1 MLVDMHLDQTALAQK
16 CSLSIIR
23 QSAGWSSKD
32 ATRVFLI
39 VQCVMG
45 LWSGSAFLSEG
56 LCCAWARFTRNPLKH
71 TSICY
76 VQSETATAVFDLLRS
91 ICIEATGATSQ
102 LASEVGA
109 ECRSQPQPST
119 VTAHGRG
126 NGSHHEPCDAW
137 SHWFQCSIAA
147 VIIEKGGEGYH
158 VQA

>member
-1 MLVDMHLDQTALAQK
+1 MKDSMLVDLHLDQSALAQN

-76 VQSETATAVFDLLRS
+76 VQSETATAVVDLLRL
-91 ICIEATGATSQ
+91 ICIGATGATSQ

-109 ECRSQPQPST
+109 ECPLQPQPST
-119 VTAHGRG
+119 VTAHITNPVMHGRI
-126 NGSHHEPCDAW
+126 GSN
-137 SHWFQCSIAA
+137 A
-147 VIIEKGGEGYH
+147 VSQLLIEKGGEGYH